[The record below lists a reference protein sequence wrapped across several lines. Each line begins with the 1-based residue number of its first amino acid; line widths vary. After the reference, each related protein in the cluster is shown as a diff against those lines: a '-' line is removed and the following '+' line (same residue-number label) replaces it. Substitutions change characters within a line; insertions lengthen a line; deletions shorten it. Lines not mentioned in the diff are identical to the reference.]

1 MEAGQTY
8 HIYNH
13 ANGSENLFREEEN
26 YRFFLQQYKK
36 HLAEV
41 VDTYAYCLMP
51 NHFHFLLKVKEANVL
66 KKNPTFEKK
75 IETFPKFRTLEKL
88 ESEHYSHFV
97 SKQFS
102 NLFSSYTQAFN
113 KKYDRKGSLFMK
125 NFKRK
130 PIESIKQW
138 QETFLYIHLNPIKHK
153 FSNKIKDWN
162 WSSWHAYN
170 NMESKSLLARSEAL
184 DYFDNLDNLL
194 YCSEEKRHKI
204 MNMNLE

>member
-1 MEAGQTY
+1 METGQTY

-13 ANGSENLFREEEN
+13 ANGNENIFREEEN

-36 HLAEV
+36 HLADV

-51 NHFHFLLKVKEANVL
+51 NHFHFLIRIKASEELKDL
-66 KKNPTFEKK
+66 TLQS
-75 IETFPKFRTLEKL
+75 ETFPKFRTLEKL
-88 ESEHYSHFV
+88 ESAQYPQFV

-113 KKYDRKGSLFMK
+113 KKYNRKGSLFMK
-125 NFKRK
+125 NFNRK
-130 PIESIKQW
+130 PIESIEQW

-153 FSNKIKDWN
+153 FSKKMEDWK

-170 NMESKSLLARSEAL
+170 NMESKSLIPRSEAIT
-184 DYFDNLDNLL
+184 YFDDLDNLL
-194 YCSEEKRHKI
+194 YCSEEKIHKI